1 MKPVTKAIIAVAGYG
16 TRRLPI
22 AKSIEKCMLPL
33 LNRPLIDYVVQ
44 DCIAAGVT
52 DIYFVVSGGAA
63 QLRSFYER
71 NTNLETYLQRTG
83 KEELIPSITPPQNIT
98 FHYIEQDQQDPRYG
112 TSVPV
117 WLCRDYIA
125 ADESVLI
132 IMGDQHVYRED
143 GGSEI
148 AHLINHLHTVGT
160 GLGLMGVAIPQQ
172 KDQFYGLI
180 QHDESGLL
188 TDIVEHPSPDSDHA
202 QFKKNASIYLVGG
215 DFMHILDKQMHGT
228 PNQQGEYYVTD
239 AINQYNKQKPLAV
252 YSSYARY
259 FDCGTVQSW
268 VAANAELL
276 QLTST

>member
-1 MKPVTKAIIAVAGYG
+1 MTSKAIIAVAGYG

-22 AKSIEKCMLPL
+22 SKSIEKCMLPL

-63 QLRSFYER
+63 QLRSYYER
-71 NTNLETYLQRTG
+71 NTNLEAYLQRTG
-83 KEELIPSITPPQNIT
+83 KEALIPSITPPQDVT

-117 WLCRDYIA
+117 WLCRDYISV
-125 ADESVLI
+125 DESVLI

-148 AHLINHLHTVGT
+148 AHLTKHVQAVGT
-160 GLGLMGVAIPQQ
+160 GVGLMGVAIPQQ

-180 QHDESGLL
+180 HHDETGLL
-188 TDIVEHPSPDSDHA
+188 TNIVEHPSPDSDQT

-215 DFMHILDKQMHGT
+215 DFMPILDQQMQGT
-228 PNQQGEYYVTD
+228 PNQQGEYYIID
-239 AINQYNKQKPLAV
+239 AINQYNQQKPLAV
-252 YSSYARY
+252 YSSTARY
-259 FDCGTVQSW
+259 FDCGTLQSW
-268 VAANAELL
+268 VAANAQLL
-276 QLTST
+276 QLTNE